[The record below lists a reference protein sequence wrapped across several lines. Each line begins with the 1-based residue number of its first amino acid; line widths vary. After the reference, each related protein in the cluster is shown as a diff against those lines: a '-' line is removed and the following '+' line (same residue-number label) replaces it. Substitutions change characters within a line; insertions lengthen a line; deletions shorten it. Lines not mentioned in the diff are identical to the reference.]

1 MAISPFN
8 YRLDDH
14 LNAGQ
19 SLWFLEKQILP
30 TEADDDVANL
40 SGGPLAAARRR
51 DAAAVDSAAIGVER
65 LGAGAQDAKAAPAS
79 HSIFGTDRALELPCG
94 SQFRR
99 AALSDPAG
107 TLHFRHSS
115 YFSRPSPSRY
125 DQ

>member
-40 SGGPLAAARRR
+40 SGGPLAAARLR
-51 DAAAVDSAAIGVER
+51 DAAAVDSAANWRCPGRKKIG
-65 LGAGAQDAKAAPAS
+65 
-79 HSIFGTDRALELPCG
+79 RA
-94 SQFRR
+94 
-99 AALSDPAG
+99 
-107 TLHFRHSS
+107 HV
-115 YFSRPSPSRY
+115 
-125 DQ
+125 